1 MEPRLILPA
10 CSLMRHSLIGLLLV
24 LCCGTY
30 VALPVSPLRAQEA
43 EPADATE
50 EESPNEP
57 AGNADAASGET
68 ASTVWT
74 ANDVDKHR
82 KSSFL
87 SWLKFIPVVLV
98 FCFWILT
105 GDWVNRSSQ
114 IHGLGYGKWNP
125 IVLFSF
131 AFGFVLLLVIP
142 NYFAGI
148 GILTLSWL
156 GPFIAYSVTH
166 NKNVE
171 NYQKVFTSDWFRYS
185 WANLLGKVG
194 IKIEAERKAEY
205 EKGAAVDLQALG
217 GNEQV
222 NQGNLITA
230 RQSPGY
236 LLVKDLVADMVTRRG
251 ERLMLDYTASA
262 VNARYF
268 IDGVWHNGE
277 SRDRE
282 SGDVMLAVM
291 KQLANLDIGER
302 RKKQEGAFAAGYEGN
317 KYLCPFVSQGVQTGE
332 RVLLSITG
340 GAQAQLRTL
349 DDLGMRE
356 KLRDQWLEL
365 MATDSGLLVIAALP
379 EGGLTTL
386 TDVSLSET
394 DRLMRDFVAIED
406 VHDRQ
411 RDIENIG
418 VTTYDSKK
426 GESPATKLPE
436 LIRTYPN
443 VYVVRDFVD
452 TESAK
457 LLLDQVQD
465 ERLVITTVQAAE
477 APEALLRMLQ
487 KKVPHREFA
496 TRVTGVLCM
505 RLIRKLC
512 PTCKVAY
519 EPGPDLLQKL
529 GIPVGKVQALYRPP
543 KPEELEKPCETCQNI
558 GYVGRTGLFELLVVN
573 DQVREVLLKQPKLEL
588 LRKASRLA
596 GMRNFQEE
604 AILLVAKGVTSLPEV
619 MRVLKGQ

>member
-1 MEPRLILPA
+1 MEPRLISPPFA
-10 CSLMRHSLIGLLLV
+10 LIRFPLTGLLLLLA
-24 LCCGTY
+24 LCAY
-30 VALPVSPLRAQEA
+30 VAIPSSAAWAQEEA
-43 EPADATE
+43 EPAETSEAEPPDEAAAGDA
-50 EESPNEP
+50 
-57 AGNADAASGET
+57 AGNANA
-68 ASTVWT
+68 VWT
-74 ANDVDKHR
+74 KDDVNKHR
-82 KSSFL
+82 KDSFL
-87 SWLKFIPVVLV
+87 NWLKLIPVILV
-98 FCFWILT
+98 FCLWILT

-125 IVLFSF
+125 IILLPFVL
-131 AFGFVLLLVIP
+131 GFILLLVIP
-142 NYFAGI
+142 NYYAGI

-156 GPFIAYSVTH
+156 GPFIAYTVTH

-171 NYQKVFTSDWFRYS
+171 NYQKVFTSDWFRYT
-185 WANLLGKVG
+185 WAGLLAKVG
-194 IKIEAERKAEY
+194 VKIDAERKAEY
-205 EKGAAVDLQALG
+205 ERGAAVDLQALG

-236 LLVKDLVADMVTRRG
+236 LLVKDLVADMITRRS
-251 ERLMLDYTASA
+251 ERLVLDYTASA
-262 VNARYF
+262 VNAKHY

-302 RKKQEGAFAAGYEGN
+302 RKKQEGAFAAAYEGN
-317 KYLCPFVSQGVQTGE
+317 KYLCPFASQGVQTGE

-340 GAQAQLRTL
+340 GGQVTLRTL

-356 KLRDQWLEL
+356 KLRDQWSEL
-365 MATDSGLLVIAALP
+365 MAADSGLLIVSALP

-386 TDVSLSET
+386 TDVSLMET

-411 RDIENIG
+411 RDMENIG
-418 VTTYDSKK
+418 VTTYDSKQ

-443 VYVVRDFVD
+443 AYVVRDFVD
-452 TESAK
+452 AESAK
-457 LLLDQVQD
+457 LLLDQVEA

-477 APEALLRMLQ
+477 APEALLRLLQ

-529 GIPVGKVQALYRPP
+529 GIPPGKVQALYRPP

>member
-1 MEPRLILPA
+1 MEPRLNSSA
-10 CSLMRHSLIGLLLV
+10 FALMRLPVIGLLLILAV
-24 LCCGTY
+24 CTY
-30 VALPVSPLRAQEA
+30 VALPASRALAQEGAATSEA
-43 EPADATE
+43 ETPE
-50 EESPNEP
+50 EAP
-57 AGNADAASGET
+57 AGGEAAAAGG
-68 ASTVWT
+68 ANTVWT
-74 ANDVDKHR
+74 PDDVDKHR
-82 KSSFL
+82 KDSFL
-87 SWLKFIPVVLV
+87 NWIKLIPVILV

-125 IVLFSF
+125 IVLFT
-131 AFGFVLLLVIP
+131 FVLGFILLLLIP

-148 GILTLSWL
+148 GILVLSWL
-156 GPFIAYSVTH
+156 GPFIAYTVVH

-171 NYQKVFTSDWFRYS
+171 NYQKVFTSDWFRYT

-194 IKIEAERKAEY
+194 IKIDAERKAEY

-236 LLVKDLVADMVTRRG
+236 LLVKDLIADMITRRS

-262 VNARYF
+262 VNARHF

-302 RKKQEGAFAAGYEGN
+302 RKKQEGAFAAAYEGN
-317 KYLCPFVSQGVQTGE
+317 KYLCPFASQGVQTGE

-340 GAQAQLRTL
+340 GAQVQLRTL
-349 DDLGMRE
+349 EDLGMRE
-356 KLRDQWLEL
+356 KLREQWSEL
-365 MATDSGLLVIAALP
+365 MASDSGLLIISALP

-386 TDVSLSET
+386 TDVSLIET

-443 VYVVRDFVD
+443 VYVVRNFVD

-457 LLLDQVQD
+457 MLLDQVEED
-465 ERLVITTVQAAE
+465 RLVITAVQAAE

-496 TRVTGVLCM
+496 ARVTGVLCM

-529 GIPVGKVQALYRPP
+529 GIPPGKVQALYRPP